1 MRCGNATNLKKHLD
15 MTITWTNLIQA
26 FLATQAGL
34 FSFFLLSQR
43 RRGKY
48 HHVPLAGFLV
58 CLAFHMGFNFVQDT
72 GLYTG
77 ELDLSSG
84 LGFLYGPFIYLYT
97 TSLVERQAIILQRQW
112 IHFLP
117 AVTVVIVMLFPVFIP
132 KEMLAGAVA
141 SSLAGYLI
149 FSLKQVKDHETELLQ
164 NPLARQ
170 KKTLSWLKHLLM
182 LLMLI
187 AGLDMIHS
195 ILQSHSHPWTPFVY
209 GSLILSLLALVIY
222 IIFKALQQP
231 HLFNE
236 APKTEVEMIECLP
249 ESNTNQTE
257 KISEHRM
264 NMEII
269 EQFMSNNPFAG
280 DPDLSL
286 DRFAER
292 LNMPQR
298 KVSEAINSIQNQS
311 YSDYINDWR
320 IREACRLLEDPAHYH
335 KTILEILY
343 EVGFSAKSNF
353 YTVFKKKVG
362 TTPVAYRSAAKA
374 SKITQKG
381 PNS

>member
-1 MRCGNATNLKKHLD
+1 

-26 FLATQAGL
+26 FLASQAGL
-34 FSFFLLSQR
+34 FSFFLLSHWK
-43 RRGKY
+43 RGKY
-48 HHVPLAGFLV
+48 HHVPLSGFLL
-58 CLAFHMGFNFVQDT
+58 CLAIHMGVNFAQDT

-77 ELDLSSG
+77 MLDIGSG

-97 TSLVERQAIILQRQW
+97 MCLLERQAVILQKQW
-112 IHFLP
+112 IHFFP
-117 AVTVVIVMLFPVFIP
+117 ALIFVIAMLLPVFIP

-141 SSLAGYLI
+141 SSLVGYLI
-149 FSLKQVKDHETELLQ
+149 FSLKRVKDHEIKLVQ
-164 NPLARQ
+164 NPSAE
-170 KKTLSWLKHLLM
+170 KGETLHWLKHFLM
-182 LLMLI
+182 FIMLI
-187 AGLDMIHS
+187 AGVDMIHS
-195 ILQSHSHPWTPFVY
+195 IFQSHSHPWTPFIY
-209 GSLILSLLALVIY
+209 GCLVLCLLLLVVY

-231 HLFNE
+231 YLFKE
-236 APKTEVEMIECLP
+236 APKIEVEITQSSN
-249 ESNTNQTE
+249 ESNTIQNE
-257 KISEHRM
+257 KISEHLL

-269 EQFMSNNPFAG
+269 EQFMSNNPFAT

-292 LNMPQR
+292 VKMPQR
-298 KVSEAINSIQNQS
+298 KVSEAINSIRNQS

-320 IREACRLLEDPAHYH
+320 IQEACRLLQNPAHFH

-362 TTPVAYRSAAKA
+362 TTPVAYRRAAKA
-374 SKITQKG
+374 SIITQKS